1 MIEVNNLSVSYK
13 NKDKHIKAIETVD
26 LSVEEG
32 EICVVIGASGC
43 GKSTLLKVL
52 AGILK
57 GDEGQVLI
65 DGNEVNPKSHRI
77 GFIPQNYGL
86 VKWKSVEENVFLSAK
101 IKDGKKSIDKD
112 FYRRILKE
120 LDIDKLVKRYP
131 TQLSGGQMQRVS
143 IARALLLKPNLLLMD
158 EPFSSLDAMIRE
170 EVQELFLQVWKEYKV
185 TTLLVTHDIREAI
198 YLGQKI
204 VVLSSTPGKVVEVI
218 DNPLFGKSNVEF
230 NKEFIDMNIR
240 LKNTLKG
247 ERIG

>member
-1 MIEVNNLSVSYK
+1 MVEINNLSVSYK
-13 NKDKHIKAIETVD
+13 NKDKYIKAIDNVN

-52 AGILK
+52 AGIHEWY
-57 GDEGQVLI
+57 EGEVLI
-65 DGNEVNPKSHRI
+65 DKREVNPNRHRI

-86 VKWKSVEENVFLSAK
+86 VKWKSVEENICLSAK
-101 IKDGKKSIDKD
+101 IKDGKKNIDKD
-112 FYRRILKE
+112 FYKRILKE

-204 VVLSSTPGKVVEVI
+204 VVISSSPGKIVEVI
-218 DNPLFGKSNVEF
+218 DNRLFGKTHMEF
-230 NKEFIDMNIR
+230 NKEFIEMNIR
-240 LKNTLKG
+240 VKDILKG
-247 ERIG
+247 ERI

>member
-1 MIEVNNLSVSYK
+1 MIEVNNLNVCYK
-13 NKDKHIKAIETVD
+13 NKDKHIKAIEHVN
-26 LSVEEG
+26 LSVQEG

-52 AGILK
+52 AGIHK
-57 GDEGQVLI
+57 GYEGQVLI

-86 VKWKSVEENVFLSAK
+86 VKWKNVEENICLSAK
-101 IKDGKKSIDKD
+101 IKDGKKNIEKD
-112 FYRRILKE
+112 FYKRILKE
-120 LDIDKLVKRYP
+120 LDIEKLEKRYP

-170 EVQELFLQVWKEYKV
+170 EVQELFLQVWKDYKV

-204 VVLSSTPGKVVEVI
+204 VVISSSPGKIVKVI
-218 DNPLFGKSNVEF
+218 DNHLFGKKDIEF
-230 NKEFIDMNIR
+230 NTEFIRMNIK
-240 LKNTLKG
+240 LKSILKG

>member
-1 MIEVNNLSVSYK
+1 MIKVNNLSVSYK
-13 NKDKHIKAIETVD
+13 NKDKQTKAIDTMN
-26 LSVEEG
+26 LSVREG
-32 EICVVIGASGC
+32 QICVVIGASGC

-52 AGILK
+52 AGIHK
-57 GDEGQVLI
+57 GYEGEVLI
-65 DGNEVNPKSHRI
+65 DGNEVSPKSQRI

-86 VKWKSVEENVFLSAK
+86 IEWKSVEENVCLSAK
-101 IKDGKKSIDKD
+101 IKDGKKTIDKE
-112 FYRRILKE
+112 FYKRILKE

-204 VVLSSTPGKVVEVI
+204 VVLSSSPGKVVEVI
-218 DNPLFGKSNVEF
+218 DNHLFGKSNVEF

-240 LKNTLKG
+240 LKNILKG
-247 ERIG
+247 ERI